1 MEFRS
6 YCPTAVDEDLWGSGA
21 EVQLMCASDSSI
33 VVPTFYVKSR
43 NVDGNFASWVCADGM
58 SKTDV
63 TVEFSDDDFTDG
75 KISAGTVLARAVSAA
90 GFSGYRFTSSSAA
103 GFIGMIGD
111 LKRESA
117 EDKSA
122 RDIINSFA
130 AAFCSYVI
138 EGNGGEMVFVP
149 FGSYYQAAGTSEI
162 KHSPI
167 RYLGKKQYSKLIMY
181 SGDKTFTAGSGEAEN
196 TLMISTEFASAELC
210 AAVFEEIRDF
220 EYCGWTC
227 EKGLAHE
234 YVYPGAIG
242 FSDSTLLCTN
252 VMMYPSAAGIF
263 FSASANAVP
272 ETDYAYRSQVQRQ
285 LNERVQI
292 GKTVGNIQIGKNTT
306 YFVNKSKASASRSAD
321 SGTAEKYGFSVGEK
335 GVTEYD
341 GAIISKA
348 HPSQSV
354 YTDGADGTDILTVKW
369 NGENSSQDRRFKF
382 TVTGK
387 GTSDEKVTEMIFP
400 DGTSMSLEGF

>member
-1 MEFRS
+1 MEFRT
-6 YCPTAVDEDLWGSGA
+6 YCPSVGEDLWDSGA
-21 EVQLMCASDSSI
+21 EVQLVCASDSSI
-33 VVPTFYVKSR
+33 VVPAFYVKSR
-43 NVDGNFASWVCADGM
+43 NVDGNFASWVCADRM

-63 TVEFSDDDFTDG
+63 IVEFSDGDFTDG
-75 KISAGTVLARAVSAA
+75 KISAGAVLARAVSAA

-103 GFIGMIGD
+103 SFIGMVGD
-111 LKRESA
+111 IKRESV
-117 EDKSA
+117 EGKTA

-162 KHSPI
+162 KHAPI

-181 SGDKTFTAGSGEAEN
+181 SGDKTFTAGSGSAEN

-210 AAVFEEIRDF
+210 AAVFEEIQDF
-220 EYCGWTC
+220 EYRGWTC
-227 EKGLAHE
+227 EKGLAQE
-234 YVYPGAIG
+234 YIYPGAIE

-252 VMMYPSAAGIF
+252 VTMYPSAAGIF

-292 GKTVGNIQIGKNTT
+292 GKTVGNVQIGKNTM
-306 YFVNKSKASASRSAD
+306 YFVNKNRASASRSAD
-321 SGTAEKYGFSVGEK
+321 SGTAEKYGFSVGTN

-341 GAIISKA
+341 GAMISKV
-348 HPSQSV
+348 HPDKSV
-354 YTDGADGTDILTVKW
+354 YADGTDGTDTLTVKW
-369 NGENSSQDRRFKF
+369 NSENSSQDRQFKF

-387 GTSDEKVTEMIFP
+387 GTNDEKVTEMIFP